1 MTRAVYIAP
10 LSTRWVKLKLPL
22 ALKDWL
28 CKAGGGSLFVSDSP
42 TASPGDSPEIVPLTR
57 NELVVHAT
65 AIPGG
70 ALFWTVPDPPPVT
83 AHVCEIGPRALPPV
97 TDSTYAV
104 PLGWGGKEKDVAP
117 FEDVVDRTVDPP
129 SSVAEIVTSSAP
141 ARPVMV
147 PPSAYALAT
156 QPTVTEV
163 TAPPPTVPEAIAGVD
178 PPKEQVCIWGGNCGC
193 RVTVTV

>member
-1 MTRAVYIAP
+1 MPLVHWFPVVQASPFGSVQRICGPEPGATSAPPTLPVPPETTTQTCAVGDAGLCVTRAVYIAP

-117 FEDVVDRTVDPP
+117 FEDVVDRTV
-129 SSVAEIVTSSAP
+129 ARIGSAAVSK
-141 ARPVMV
+141 AR
-147 PPSAYALAT
+147 
-156 QPTVTEV
+156 
-163 TAPPPTVPEAIAGVD
+163 
-178 PPKEQVCIWGGNCGC
+178 
-193 RVTVTV
+193 